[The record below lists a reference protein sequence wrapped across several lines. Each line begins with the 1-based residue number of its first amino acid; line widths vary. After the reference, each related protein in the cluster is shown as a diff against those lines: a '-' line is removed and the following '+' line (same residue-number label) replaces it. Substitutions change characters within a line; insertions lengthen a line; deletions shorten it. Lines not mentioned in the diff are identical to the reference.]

1 MGDYRYTCEGSH
13 MKAPIGARVSI
24 RFHDPEGGFRDLVG
38 YLESENSLRNRHGE
52 LIEFDV
58 EKIAIYKVIEEKIH
72 SAGHGA
78 PLSIRIQ
85 ELERILTATWPPL
98 RQEFFGKWLIRTSGK
113 FTMRANSVLPSG
125 KAPYGEPSHDID
137 SSIAHVISHY
147 EKEGL
152 APTFAIPLPTYADLD
167 SKLFE
172 QGWIEKVR
180 AHVMVADIAER
191 VFGQSKFKTL
201 ISDNFDESW
210 LALQEDHGVAELMRG
225 YPALYASVFDGE
237 KLIGVGRTAH
247 AEGWSALSRVFVDPQ
262 YRGQGVSKLIVN
274 ALLQSSLEAGI
285 KKSVLQVD
293 SKNLTA
299 INLYTSLG
307 FDFHHE
313 YVYRSYQKTLQ
324 ILSEGC
330 C

>member
-1 MGDYRYTCEGSH
+1 
-13 MKAPIGARVSI
+13 MKAAIGKRVSI

-38 YLESENSLRNRHGE
+38 YLESENSLRNRHGD

-58 EKIAIYKVIEEKIH
+58 EKIAIYKVIEEKNH

-85 ELERILTATWPPL
+85 ELERVLTQTWPAL
-98 RQEFFGKWLIRTSGK
+98 RQEFFGKWLVRTSGK
-113 FTMRANSVLPSG
+113 FTMRANSVLPTG
-125 KAPYGEPSHDID
+125 KAPYGEPSDDID
-137 SSIAHVISHY
+137 TSIAHVITHY

-152 APTFAIPLPTYADLD
+152 VPTFSIPLPTYADLD
-167 SKLFE
+167 SILFD

-180 AHVMVADIAER
+180 AHVMVADIAEPASLQCE
-191 VFGQSKFKTL
+191 FTTL
-201 ISDNFDESW
+201 VSDNFDQAW
-210 LALQEDHGVAELMRG
+210 LALQDDYGVADLMRG

-247 AEGWSALSRVFVDPQ
+247 ADGWSALSRVFVHPQ
-262 YRGQGVSKLIVN
+262 YRGKGVSKLIVN
-274 ALLQSSLEAGI
+274 ALLQGSLDAGV

-293 SKNLTA
+293 SRNTTA
-299 INLYTSLG
+299 INLYNSLG
-307 FDFHHE
+307 FNFHHE
-313 YVYRSYQKTLQ
+313 YVYRSYQKTLTL
-324 ILSEGC
+324 LSESC